1 MEELRIKFHLS
12 YTQLRDCEEAASSLR
27 PGDEEHYSLMLEVF
41 EAEDALFH
49 LATLMLALKES
60 EPR

>member
-1 MEELRIKFHLS
+1 MEELRNKFRLS
-12 YTQLRDCEEAASSLR
+12 YTQMRDCEQAASRLR
-27 PGDEEHYSLMLEVF
+27 AGDEEHYSLMLEVF

-60 EPR
+60 ESR